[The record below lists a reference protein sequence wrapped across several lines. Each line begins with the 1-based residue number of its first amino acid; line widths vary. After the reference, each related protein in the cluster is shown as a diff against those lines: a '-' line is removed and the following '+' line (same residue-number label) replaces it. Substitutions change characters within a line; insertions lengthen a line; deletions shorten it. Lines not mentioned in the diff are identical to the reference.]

1 MQQSGSITLTKL
13 RYGLQ
18 YILPVGERNVEMHI
32 SPGHLPAAEAF
43 AVQSQLHFSGIREH
57 RD

>member
-1 MQQSGSITLTKL
+1 MQQSGSIALAKL

-18 YILPVGERNVEMHI
+18 DILPVGERNVEMHI
-32 SPGHLPAAEAF
+32 SSGHLPAAETFTIQAQF
-43 AVQSQLHFSGIREH
+43 HFSGIREH